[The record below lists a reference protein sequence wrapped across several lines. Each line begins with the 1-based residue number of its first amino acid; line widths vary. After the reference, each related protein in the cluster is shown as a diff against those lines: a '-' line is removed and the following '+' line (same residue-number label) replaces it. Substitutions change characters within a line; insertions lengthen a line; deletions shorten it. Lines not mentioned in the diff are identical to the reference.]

1 MMDAAELEM
10 WQAYKANP
18 DDAAL
23 RNRLIEFYMP
33 LVVHQARLIQAKSQN
48 AIELDFLSQA
58 GVFGLM
64 DAIEGFDVSRG
75 WKFAS
80 YATQRIRGSMLDEVR
95 NFDWVP
101 RLVRQN
107 AAKVKQLEKEGIEP
121 SRRLESE
128 SRVVAMVSS
137 ESKVCETDFAVPV
150 TIGDGLVSR
159 EPPPFETSQ
168 KADVLKLVTNGMTKN
183 ERLIVILYYYKNQT
197 MKEIGKQIGLTESRV
212 SQIHTDLIPR
222 LRARLKDRKEEFV

>member
-10 WQAYKANP
+10 WQAYKASP
-18 DDAAL
+18 DDCEL

-33 LVVHQARLIQAKSQN
+33 LVARQAKLVRAKSEN
-48 AIELDFLSQA
+48 AVELDFLSQA

-75 WKFAS
+75 LKFSS

-95 NFDWVP
+95 SFDWVP
-101 RLVRQN
+101 RLVRQS
-107 AAKVKQLEKEGIEP
+107 AAKAKQLEKEGIEP
-121 SRRLESE
+121 PPGQ
-128 SRVVAMVSS
+128 SRVIAMVSS
-137 ESKVCETDFAVPV
+137 ESEVFETDFAVPV
-150 TIGDGLVSR
+150 TIGDGLISR

-168 KADVLKLVTNGMTKN
+168 KADVLRLVTNGLNKH
-183 ERLIVILYYYKNQT
+183 ERLIVILYYYEGQT

-212 SQIHTDLIPR
+212 CQIHGEVMKG
-222 LRARLKDRKEEFV
+222 LRAKLKGREEEFV